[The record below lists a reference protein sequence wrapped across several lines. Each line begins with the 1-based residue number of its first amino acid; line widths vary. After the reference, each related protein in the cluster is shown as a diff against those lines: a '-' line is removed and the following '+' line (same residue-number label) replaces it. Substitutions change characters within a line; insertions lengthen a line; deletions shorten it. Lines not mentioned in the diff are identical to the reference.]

1 MAKKDLCLLYAKS
14 VLNNYLGEAHY
25 GSKKPTLNI
34 HGLHNEQ
41 CWLFWSFAGSCNLQ
55 FNNVIYKQ
63 EIWKRELA
71 FKGVTFILYLPAMWL
86 LLLPKLMYLS
96 MLTIPTWRIIYK
108 KKKTNCKIFEFT
120 LIMNKTINL
129 LEF

>member
-71 FKGVTFILYLPAMWL
+71 FKGVTFILCLPAMWL

-108 KKKTNCKIFEFT
+108 KEE
-120 LIMNKTINL
+120 NKL
-129 LEF
+129 LDIWIYLNHE